1 MTFEELCK
9 QAKYSPVHLGRCILK
24 HPDSKPAFLAKVM
37 GYQLSDSDI
46 KVINKLQASKQF
58 REEFSRKITNKKAA

>member
-9 QAKYSPVHLGRCILK
+9 QAKYSPVNLGRSILK

-37 GYQLSDSDI
+37 GYKLSDKDI
-46 KVINKLQASKQF
+46 KTINKLQASKKF
-58 REEFSRKITNKKAA
+58 REEFSKGLGKAA